1 MRFLNKVW
9 FLLLFI
15 ILTIAVYP
23 QASKD
28 SVSTSKKDTAVFVM
42 QKSAWTAVG
51 LSAVCP
57 GLGQIYNGAYWKAP
71 IVWGLTGWFLYN
83 YIQANKDYKHYQNLY
98 IAKGSSDYKRLRDD
112 YHDQRDQFAVY
123 MGLTYV
129 LTLVDSYVDAHLFD
143 FSVDEKFYR
152 SRYQINMR
160 IGF

>member
-1 MRFLNKVW
+1 MRFLNKSL
-9 FLLLFI
+9 FILLFI
-15 ILTIAVYP
+15 TLTITVYP

-28 SVSTSKKDTAVFVM
+28 STSLSSKDTVFIM
-42 QKSAWTAVG
+42 KKSPWTSVG
-51 LSAVCP
+51 LSAICP
-57 GLGQIYNGAYWKAP
+57 GLGQIYNGSYWKAP

-83 YIQANKDYKHYQNLY
+83 YVQCNKDYTHYRDLY
-98 IAKGSSDYKRLRDD
+98 IAKGTTDYKRLRDD

-143 FSVDEKFYR
+143 FTVDEKFYR
-152 SRYQINMR
+152 STYQINMR